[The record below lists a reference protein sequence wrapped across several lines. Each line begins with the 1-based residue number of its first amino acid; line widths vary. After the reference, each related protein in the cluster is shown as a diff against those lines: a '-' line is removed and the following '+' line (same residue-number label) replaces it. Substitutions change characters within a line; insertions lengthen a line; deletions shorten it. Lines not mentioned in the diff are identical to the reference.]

1 MQPQSIEGVTRSEK
15 RKKTAQ
21 VLLPKNDLK
30 GLTVSKD
37 LSYDK
42 RIGEIS
48 PVKRHVTFVI

>member
-1 MQPQSIEGVTRSEK
+1 
-15 RKKTAQ
+15 

-30 GLTVSKD
+30 DLTVSKD

-48 PVKRHVTFVI
+48 PVK